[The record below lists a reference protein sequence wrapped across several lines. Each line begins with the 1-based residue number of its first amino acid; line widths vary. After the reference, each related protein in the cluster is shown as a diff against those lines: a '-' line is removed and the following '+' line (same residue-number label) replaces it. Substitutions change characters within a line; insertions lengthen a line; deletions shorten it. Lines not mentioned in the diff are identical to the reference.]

1 MKMRCQRAARG
12 WLVWKRLWICWGVIR
27 VVRGGRGSCWGL
39 VVGGEVGGGMLMVRV
54 LGGGEREQGRE
65 RGIGREGGE
74 GM

>member
-1 MKMRCQRAARG
+1 M
-12 WLVWKRLWICWGVIR
+12 
-27 VVRGGRGSCWGL
+27 RGGRGSCWGL